1 MSDIS
6 IIRSFMGKHWK
17 SIVIGSCFVVI
28 TNLLHVLLPSFVGQ
42 AVDLLHNNFS
52 FKELYYICG
61 LIILIELLKGVSRFL
76 MRYIIIGAS
85 WKIENGVRKRLF
97 NHLLKLPITYYNKT
111 RTGDIIAR
119 ITNDLTAVR
128 MLFGPV
134 IMYSMNAVIL
144 LPLAIIFMLSK
155 DVELTLYAI
164 IPFPFIAIMMYH
176 IGKKI
181 YKNFIKVQESYSDIS
196 THVQEN
202 LNGIQ
207 VIKAFVKESSE
218 LNKLRK
224 LSLKYVENSSKVIKL
239 QSVMFPF
246 LDVLASTGIIILLWT
261 GGKKVI
267 SGETTIGVVVSLI
280 MYIGLIVWPSMAL
293 GWVTAIFQRGIVST
307 KRIQEILDEKP
318 EPKDNS
324 TDIYPLSGNISV
336 KNLNFSYNGK
346 FNVLSGISF
355 EIKPNRT
362 IAIVGRTGSGKSTL
376 LGILS
381 GIYSVGRG
389 NVFFDG
395 KDINDISLSCL
406 RSSIAI
412 IPQETF
418 LFSDTIA
425 ENISFGKEGADMST
439 IKHAAVLASIIDEIE
454 SFPQDFETM
463 LGERG
468 ITVSGGQRQ
477 RIAIARAI
485 ISDAPIIFFD
495 DSLSNVDTVTEKL
508 ILNNIK
514 VKAKNKTALIVT
526 QRLGAIKDSDEIL
539 YMKDGKITEIGTH
552 EVLMEID
559 GEYAA
564 LYREQE
570 SIESLKDNN
579 IL

>member
-1 MSDIS
+1 MSNIS
-6 IIRSFMGKHWK
+6 IISSFAGKHWK
-17 SIVIGSCFVVI
+17 SIAIGSCFVVI

-42 AVDLLHNNFS
+42 AVDLFYNNFS
-52 FKELYYICG
+52 FRELYYICG
-61 LIILIELLKGVSRFL
+61 LIILIEFLKGVSRFF

-85 WKIENGVRKRLF
+85 WKIENDIRKRMF
-97 NHLLKLPITYYNKT
+97 NHLLKLPVTYYNKT

-119 ITNDLTAVR
+119 ITNDLTAAR
-128 MLFGPV
+128 MMFGPAV
-134 IMYSMNAVIL
+134 MYSMNAVIL

-155 DVELTLYAI
+155 DVELTMYAI
-164 IPFPFIAIMMYH
+164 IPFPFIAVMMYR

-181 YKNFIKVQESYSDIS
+181 HENFIKVQESYSDIS
-196 THVQEN
+196 AHVQEN

-207 VIKAFVKESSE
+207 VIKAFVRELSE
-218 LNKLRK
+218 LNKLKK
-224 LSLKYVENSSKVIKL
+224 LSREYVEYNCRVIKI
-239 QSVMFPF
+239 QSFMFPL
-246 LDVLASTGIIILLWT
+246 LDVLASTGIIILLWV

-267 SGETTIGVVVSLI
+267 SGETTIGVIISLI
-280 MYIGLIVWPSMAL
+280 MYIGLLVWPSMAL
-293 GWVTAIFQRGIVST
+293 GWVTAIFQRGIASM
-307 KRIQEILDEKP
+307 KRIQEILDEEP
-318 EPKDNS
+318 EPKDDLS
-324 TDIYPLSGNISV
+324 DIYTLRGNISV

-376 LGILS
+376 LGVLS
-381 GIYSVGRG
+381 GIYSINRG
-389 NVFFDG
+389 SVFFDG
-395 KDINDISLSCL
+395 KDINDIPLSCL
-406 RSSIAI
+406 RSSIALT
-412 IPQETF
+412 PQDTF

-439 IKHAAVLASIIDEIE
+439 IKRAAVLASIADEIE
-454 SFPQDFETM
+454 SFSQDFETT

-477 RIAIARAI
+477 RIAIARAL
-485 ISDAPIIFFD
+485 ISEAPIIFFD

-514 VKAKNKTALIVT
+514 GTIKGKTALIVT
-526 QRLGAIKDSDEIL
+526 QRLGAIRDSNEIF
-539 YMKDGKITEIGTH
+539 YMKDGRITERGTH
-552 EVLMEID
+552 EVLMELD

-579 IL
+579 TL